1 MTVKIKN
8 SEMFKK
14 NIILVNRRSIQF
26 FGKCNVSS
34 VIVVNFSHLS
44 YQVHII
50 SKSYL

>member
-14 NIILVNRRSIQF
+14 NILVNRRSIQF

-44 YQVHII
+44 NQVHII